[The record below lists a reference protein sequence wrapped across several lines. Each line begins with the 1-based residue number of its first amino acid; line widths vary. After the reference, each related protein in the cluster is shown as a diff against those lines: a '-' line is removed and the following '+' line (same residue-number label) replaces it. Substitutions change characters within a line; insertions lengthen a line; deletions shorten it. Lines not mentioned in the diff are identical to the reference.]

1 MIKKVQFSA
10 IVAYEKDSRGI
21 GFNGMIPW
29 KNKTD
34 LKFFKKV
41 TTGNGNN
48 AVVMGRKTFESIGR
62 PLPNRV
68 NLVLSNSLENTDKSY
83 EVFHTIDSLISR
95 CEEGNFDNVFVIGG
109 SKIYQEFF
117 DRDLI
122 DVLYVDE
129 VSLEK
134 NQDFDTYFSEL
145 RKDFV
150 NADFLTKN
158 FEEFNSDSTDIKV
171 LYRKR
176 TSQKTDLEY
185 LTLLNKV
192 INQGVQ
198 KQSRSGDVLSDF
210 CNKLIF
216 DLKEGLPVLTS
227 KKMYTRGCIVEL
239 LWFLRGETNI
249 KYLVENQTHIW
260 DADAYRFY
268 KENVKNPVPM
278 EEFLENVKIGGIP
291 MFVKNEVTYNFG
303 DLGPVYGNQW
313 RNWNGIDQIKQ
324 IINQIKNDH
333 NSRRIMLN
341 AWNVSDISKMALP
354 PCHYGAQFY
363 VKEIDGVKYLS
374 CTFNMRSVDTCLGL
388 PYDILSYA
396 ILTHIIA
403 YLTDCKVDK
412 LNCFLGDTHIYTN
425 HILNVYKQLTKN
437 PYCFELPTLTLKN
450 IGDIDEI
457 SIENIII
464 NNYNSYERV
473 NYPLSVG

>member
-21 GFNGMIPW
+21 GLNGMIPW

-62 PLPNRV
+62 ALPNRV
-68 NLVLSNSLENTDKSY
+68 NLILSNSLENADEPY
-83 EVFHTIDSLISR
+83 EVFHTIDSLVSR

-109 SKIYQEFF
+109 SKIYQEFL

-122 DVLYVDE
+122 DILYIDE
-129 VSLEK
+129 ISLDHS
-134 NQDFDTYFSEL
+134 QDFDAYFPEL
-145 RKDFV
+145 QNDFV
-150 NADFLTKN
+150 SADFLTGN
-158 FEEFNSDSTDIKV
+158 FEKFNSDSTKIQV

-176 TSQKTDLEY
+176 SSQKTDLEY
-185 LTLLNKV
+185 LTLLNKI

-198 KQSRSGDVLSDF
+198 KRSRAGDVLSYF
-210 CNKLIF
+210 CDKLSF
-216 DLKEGLPVLTS
+216 DLKEGLPVLTV
-227 KKMYTRGCIVEL
+227 KKMYTRGCITEL
-239 LWFLRGETNI
+239 LWFLKGETNI
-249 KYLVENQTHIW
+249 KYMIENQTHIW

-278 EEFLENVKIGGIP
+278 EKFLEYVKIGSIP
-291 MFVKNEVTYNFG
+291 MFVKNGVSYNFG
-303 DLGPVYGNQW
+303 DLGPVYGSQW
-313 RNWNGIDQIKQ
+313 RNWDGIDQIKQ
-324 IINQIKNDH
+324 IIDLIKNAPD
-333 NSRRIMLN
+333 SRRIMLN
-341 AWNVSDISKMALP
+341 AWNVSELDKMALP

-374 CTFNMRSVDTCLGL
+374 CALNMRSVDTCLGL

-403 YLTDCKVDK
+403 YLTDCKVDT
-412 LNCFLGDTHIYTN
+412 LNCFLGDIHVYLN
-425 HILNVYKQLTKN
+425 QLPNVYKQLVRN
-437 PYCFELPTLTLKN
+437 PYCFELPVLTLEN
-450 IGDIDEI
+450 ITDIDKI
-457 SIENIII
+457 SIDNIII
-464 NNYNSYERV
+464 NNYNSFRGIK
-473 NYPLSVG
+473 YPLSVG

>member
-21 GFNGMIPW
+21 GLNGMIPW

-62 PLPNRV
+62 ILPNRV
-68 NLVLSNSLENTDKSY
+68 NMILSNSLENTDESF
-83 EVFHTIDSLISR
+83 EVFHTIDSLIER
-95 CEEGNFDNVFVIGG
+95 CEKGNFDNVFVIGG
-109 SKIYQEFF
+109 SKIYQEFL

-122 DVLYVDE
+122 DVLYIDE
-129 VSLEK
+129 ISLDSS
-134 NQDFDTYFSEL
+134 QDFDSYFPEL
-145 RKDFV
+145 QNDFV
-150 NADFLTKN
+150 SADFLTEN
-158 FEEFNSDSTDIKV
+158 FEEFNSDSTKIQV

-176 TSQKTDLEY
+176 VNQKTDIEY

-192 INQGVQ
+192 INQGIE
-198 KQSRSGDVLSDF
+198 KQSRAGDVLSDF
-210 CNKLIF
+210 CNVLIF

-227 KKMYTRGCIVEL
+227 KKMYARGCITEL
-239 LWFLRGETNI
+239 LWFLHGETNI
-249 KYLVENQTHIW
+249 KYMVENQTHIW

-268 KENVKNPVPM
+268 KENVKTPVSM
-278 EEFLENVKIGGIP
+278 EEFLEYVKIGNVP
-291 MFVKNEVTYNFG
+291 MFVKNDVHYNFG
-303 DLGPVYGNQW
+303 DLGPVYGYQW
-313 RNWNGIDQIKQ
+313 RNWHGIDQIKQ
-324 IINQIKNDH
+324 IINQIKNTPT
-333 NSRRIMLN
+333 SRRIMLN
-341 AWNVSDISKMALP
+341 AWNVSDLDNMALP

-363 VKEIDGVKYLS
+363 VNEIDGVKYLS

-388 PYDILSYA
+388 PYDILAYA

-403 YLTDCKVDK
+403 CLTDCKVDK

-425 HILNVYKQLTKN
+425 QISNVYKQLTRN
-437 PYCFELPTLTLKN
+437 PYCFGLPTLTLEN
-450 IGDIDEI
+450 ITDVDEI

-464 NNYNSYERV
+464 NNYNSFGSIK
-473 NYPLSVG
+473 YPLSVG

>member
-21 GFNGMIPW
+21 GLNGVIPW
-29 KNKTD
+29 NNKTD

-62 PLPNRV
+62 ALPNRV
-68 NLVLSNSLENTDKSY
+68 NLVLSNSLETAAESF

-109 SKIYQEFF
+109 SKIYQEFLN
-117 DRDLI
+117 RDLI

-129 VSLEK
+129 ISLDSS
-134 NQDFDTYFSEL
+134 QDFDAYFPEL
-145 RKDFV
+145 QNDFV
-150 NADFLTKN
+150 NANFLTEN
-158 FEEFNSDSTDIKV
+158 FEEFNSDSTKIQV

-176 TSQKTDLEY
+176 ANQKTDLEY

-192 INQGVQ
+192 INQGIE
-198 KQSRSGDVLSDF
+198 KQSRSGDVLSHF
-210 CNKLIF
+210 CNKLTF

-227 KKMYTRGCIVEL
+227 KKMYSRGCITEL
-239 LWFLRGETNI
+239 LWFLKGETNI
-249 KYLVENQTHIW
+249 KYMNENKTHIW

-278 EEFLENVKIGGIP
+278 EKFLEYVKMGNIP
-291 MFVKNEVTYNFG
+291 MFVKNGVNYNFG
-303 DLGPVYGNQW
+303 DLGPIYGHQW
-313 RNWNGIDQIKQ
+313 RDWSGIDQIKQ
-324 IINQIKNDH
+324 IIDQIKNDPD
-333 NSRRIMLN
+333 SRRIILN
-341 AWNVSDISKMALP
+341 AWNVSEIDNMALP

-363 VKEIDGVKYLS
+363 VKEIDGFKYLS

-403 YLTDCKVDK
+403 HLTDCKVDK
-412 LNCFLGDTHIYTN
+412 LNCFLGDTHIYCNQLINT
-425 HILNVYKQLTKN
+425 YKQLTRN
-437 PYCFELPTLTLKN
+437 PYCFELSTLTLKN
-450 IGDIDEI
+450 ITNVDDI
-457 SIENIII
+457 SMNNIII
-464 NNYNSYERV
+464 DNYNSFGSIK
-473 NYPLSVG
+473 YPLSVG